1 MPDKSGK
8 TRITFCHFTTYF
20 ALRAQTK
27 IMRKIVVGLLIAA
40 GGTVLMSCGENKAN
54 SSDAAFTK
62 ADSLTDQYLA
72 FQDSMLQSW
81 NVMIND
87 DNQKIKSMHSLLH
100 ELLLISTDERDQITK
115 YEEQLDQLTRLRYT
129 QKSMGN
135 ADVVE
140 EYDFAST
147 TLVQELIS
155 VAETTPEFEKNTTLQ
170 KLVEDIRLADER
182 VNNYRGDYDLIVMQY
197 NECLEENKSHLL
209 EANRNDSLEKK
220 YLFQMV
226 SVE

>member
-1 MPDKSGK
+1 
-8 TRITFCHFTTYF
+8 
-20 ALRAQTK
+20 
-27 IMRKIVVGLLIAA
+27 MRKIVA
-40 GGTVLMSCGENKAN
+40 GVIIVIGGAVLMSCGENKAN

-62 ADSLTDQYLA
+62 ADSLTDRYLA

-87 DNQKIKSMHSLLH
+87 DNQKIKSMHNLLH
-100 ELLLISTDERDQITK
+100 ELLVITTDDRDQITK

-147 TLVQELIS
+147 TLVRELIS
-155 VAETTPEFEKNTTLQ
+155 LAETTAGFSKNTTLQ

-182 VNNYRGDYDLIVMQY
+182 VNNYREDYDLVVMQY
-197 NECLEENKSHLL
+197 NEFLEENKSYLV

>member
-1 MPDKSGK
+1 MR
-8 TRITFCHFTTYF
+8 RIV
-20 ALRAQTK
+20 A
-27 IMRKIVVGLLIAA
+27 GLIASVC
-40 GGTVLMSCGENKAN
+40 GVVLMGCGERTANTSN
-54 SSDAAFTK
+54 SSFTK
-62 ADSLTDQYLA
+62 ADSVTDRYLA

-87 DNQKIKSMHSLLH
+87 DNQKIKSMHDLLH
-100 ELLLISTDERDQITK
+100 ELLVISTDERDQLTK
-115 YEEQLDQLTRLRYT
+115 YEQQLDQLTRLRYT

-135 ADVVE
+135 SDVIE

-147 TLVQELIS
+147 ALVRELIS
-155 VAETTPEFEKNTTLQ
+155 SAESQPEYEKNSTLR

-182 VNNYRGDYDLIVMQY
+182 VNNYREDYDLIVMEY
-197 NECLEENKSHLL
+197 NDFLDQNKSYLL
-209 EANRNDSLEKK
+209 EANKSDSLEKK

>member
-1 MPDKSGK
+1 
-8 TRITFCHFTTYF
+8 
-20 ALRAQTK
+20 
-27 IMRKIVVGLLIAA
+27 MRKIVAGLIVVI
-40 GGTVLMSCGENKAN
+40 GGVSLMSCSEKRVD
-54 SSDAAFTK
+54 SSDATFTK

-81 NVMIND
+81 NIMIND
-87 DNQKIKSMHSLLH
+87 DNQKIKSMHNLLH
-100 ELLLISTDERDQITK
+100 ELLVISTDGRDQITK

-147 TLVQELIS
+147 TLVRELIS
-155 VAETTPEFEKNTTLQ
+155 LAETTPEFAKNPTLQ
-170 KLVEDIRLADER
+170 RLVEDIRLADER
-182 VNNYRGDYDLIVMQY
+182 VNNYRDDYDLIVMQY
-197 NECLEENKSHLL
+197 NEFLDENKLYLL
-209 EANRNDSLEKK
+209 EANRNDSLEKR

>member
-1 MPDKSGK
+1 
-8 TRITFCHFTTYF
+8 
-20 ALRAQTK
+20 
-27 IMRKIVVGLLIAA
+27 MRNIVAGLIISIY
-40 GGTVLMSCGENKAN
+40 GIVLMSCVEKPAKTPD
-54 SSDAAFTK
+54 STFTK
-62 ADSLTDQYLA
+62 ADSVTDRYLA
-72 FQDSMLQSW
+72 FQDSMLRSW

-87 DNQKIKSMHSLLH
+87 DNQKIKSMHDLLH
-100 ELLLISTDERDQITK
+100 ELLIISSDDRDQLTK

-135 ADVVE
+135 ADVIE

-147 TLVQELIS
+147 TLVRELIS
-155 VAETTPEFEKNTTLQ
+155 LAESQSQYTKNTTLQ

-182 VNNYRGDYDLIVMQY
+182 VNNYREGYDLVVMQY
-197 NECLEENKSHLL
+197 NEFLDNNKSYLQ
-209 EANRNDSLEKK
+209 EANRDDSLEKK

>member
-1 MPDKSGK
+1 M
-8 TRITFCHFTTYF
+8 RI
-20 ALRAQTK
+20 
-27 IMRKIVVGLLIAA
+27 IVAGLVVSICSAVLI
-40 GGTVLMSCGENKAN
+40 SCGEKGAD
-54 SSDAAFTK
+54 SSDATFTK
-62 ADSLTDQYLA
+62 ADSVTDRYLA

-87 DNQKIKSMHSLLH
+87 DNQKIRSMHNLLH
-100 ELLLISTDERDQITK
+100 ELLVISTDERDQITK
-115 YEEQLDQLTRLRYT
+115 YEEQLEQLIRLRYT

-147 TLVQELIS
+147 TLVRELIS
-155 VAETTPEFEKNTTLQ
+155 LAETTPEYPTNSTLQ
-170 KLVEDIRLADER
+170 KLVDDIRLADER
-182 VNNYRGDYDLIVMQY
+182 VINYREDYDLIVIDY
-197 NECLEENKSHLL
+197 NRFLDENKSFLE
-209 EANRNDSLEKK
+209 EANRNDTLEKK

>member
-1 MPDKSGK
+1 LFLNHVFR
-8 TRITFCHFTTYF
+8 T
-20 ALRAQTK
+20 RAQTK
-27 IMRKIVVGLLIAA
+27 IMRKIVAGLIVVI
-40 GGTVLMSCGENKAN
+40 GGVSLMSCSEKRVD
-54 SSDAAFTK
+54 SSDATFTK

-81 NVMIND
+81 NIMIND
-87 DNQKIKSMHSLLH
+87 DNQKIKSMHNLLH
-100 ELLLISTDERDQITK
+100 ELLVISTDGRDQITK

-147 TLVQELIS
+147 TLVRELIS
-155 VAETTPEFEKNTTLQ
+155 LAETTPEFAKNPTLQ
-170 KLVEDIRLADER
+170 RLVEDIRLADER
-182 VNNYRGDYDLIVMQY
+182 VNNYRDDYDLIVMQY
-197 NECLEENKSHLL
+197 NEFLDENKLYLL
-209 EANRNDSLEKK
+209 EANRNDSLEKR

>member
-1 MPDKSGK
+1 LSLKHVFR
-8 TRITFCHFTTYF
+8 T
-20 ALRAQTK
+20 RAQTK
-27 IMRKIVVGLLIAA
+27 IMRKIVAGLTVAI
-40 GGTVLMSCGENKAN
+40 GVVVLMSCGEKKVN
-54 SSDAAFTK
+54 SSDATFTK
-62 ADSLTDQYLA
+62 ADSLTDRYLA
-72 FQDSMLQSW
+72 FQDSMLLSW

-87 DNQKIKSMHSLLH
+87 DNQKIKSMHNLLH
-100 ELLLISTDERDQITK
+100 ELLVISTDERDQITK

-135 ADVVE
+135 EDVVE

-147 TLVQELIS
+147 TLVRELIS
-155 VAETTPEFEKNTTLQ
+155 LAETTPEYAKNPALQ
-170 KLVEDIRLADER
+170 KLVEDIQLADER
-182 VNNYRGDYDLIVMQY
+182 VNNYREDYDLIVMQY
-197 NECLEENKSHLL
+197 NEFLDENKSYLV

>member
-1 MPDKSGK
+1 LFLKHVF
-8 TRITFCHFTTYF
+8 RI
-20 ALRAQTK
+20 RAQTK
-27 IMRKIVVGLLIAA
+27 IMRKIVAGLIVAI
-40 GGTVLMSCGENKAN
+40 GGVVLMSCGEQKVN
-54 SSDAAFTK
+54 SSDATFTK
-62 ADSLTDQYLA
+62 ADSLTDRYLA

-87 DNQKIKSMHSLLH
+87 DNQKIKSMHNLLH
-100 ELLLISTDERDQITK
+100 ELLVISTDERDQITK

-147 TLVQELIS
+147 TLVRELIS
-155 VAETTPEFEKNTTLQ
+155 LAETTPEFAKNPTLQ

-182 VNNYRGDYDLIVMQY
+182 VNNYREDYDLIVMQY
-197 NECLEENKSHLL
+197 NEFLDENKSYLV
-209 EANRNDSLEKK
+209 ESNRNDSLEKK

>member
-1 MPDKSGK
+1 MSLNHVF
-8 TRITFCHFTTYF
+8 RIG
-20 ALRAQTK
+20 AQPG
-27 IMRKIVVGLLIAA
+27 IMRKIVAGLVVSTCSI
-40 GGTVLMSCGENKAN
+40 VVMSCGENRADF
-54 SSDAAFTK
+54 SDASFTK
-62 ADSLTDQYLA
+62 ADSLTDRYLA
-72 FQDSMLQSW
+72 FQDSMLLSW

-87 DNQKIKSMHSLLH
+87 DNQKIRSMHNLLH

-115 YEEQLDQLTRLRYT
+115 YEEQLEQLIRLRYT

-147 TLVQELIS
+147 TLVRELVS
-155 VAETTPEFEKNTTLQ
+155 LAETTPEYQKNSTLQ
-170 KLVEDIRLADER
+170 KLVDDIRLADER
-182 VNNYRGDYDLIVMQY
+182 VINYREDYDMIVIDY
-197 NECLEENKSHLL
+197 NQFLDENKSYL
-209 EANRNDSLEKK
+209 EEFSRNDTLEKK

>member
-1 MPDKSGK
+1 
-8 TRITFCHFTTYF
+8 
-20 ALRAQTK
+20 
-27 IMRKIVVGLLIAA
+27 MRKIVVGLSIAI
-40 GGTVLMSCGENKAN
+40 GSTVLMSCGDNKAN
-54 SSDAAFTK
+54 SSETFTK
-62 ADSLTDQYLA
+62 ADSVTDQYLA

-87 DNQKIKSMHSLLH
+87 DNQKINSMHSLLH
-100 ELLLISTDERDQITK
+100 ELMLISTDERDQITR

-147 TLVQELIS
+147 TLVRELIS
-155 VAETTPEFEKNTTLQ
+155 VAETTPEFEKNSTLQ

-197 NECLEENKSHLL
+197 NDFLEENKSHLI
-209 EANRNDSLEKK
+209 EANRSDSLEKK

>member
-1 MPDKSGK
+1 
-8 TRITFCHFTTYF
+8 
-20 ALRAQTK
+20 
-27 IMRKIVVGLLIAA
+27 MRKFVAGLVVPFCAVL
-40 GGTVLMSCGENKAN
+40 LMSCDEKKAN
-54 SSDAAFTK
+54 SDATFTK
-62 ADSLTDQYLA
+62 ADSLTDRYLA

-87 DNQKIKSMHSLLH
+87 DNQKIKSMHNLLH
-100 ELLLISTDERDQITK
+100 ELLVISTDDRDQLTK
-115 YEEQLDQLTRLRYT
+115 YEEQLDQLSRLRYT

-147 TLVQELIS
+147 TLVRELVS
-155 VAETTPEFEKNTTLQ
+155 LAETTSGYSQNSTLQ

-182 VNNYRGDYDLIVMQY
+182 VNNYREDYDLIVNEY
-197 NECLEENKSHLL
+197 NRFIDENKSHLM
-209 EANRNDSLEKK
+209 EANRGDSLEKK